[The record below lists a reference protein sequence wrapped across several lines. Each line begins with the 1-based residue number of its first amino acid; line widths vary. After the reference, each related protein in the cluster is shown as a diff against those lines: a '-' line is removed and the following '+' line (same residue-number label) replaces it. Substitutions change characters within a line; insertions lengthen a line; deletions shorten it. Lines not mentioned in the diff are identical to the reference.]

1 MRPITIERKI
11 LTAGA
16 LLAVLLFVP
25 TPGEAADQCVNVGGT
40 GGCSAS
46 IQAAIDAASAGNT
59 VTIDKGVYL
68 QQFDVPVA
76 KTGLTVKGK
85 SRKKV
90 IIDPEIEPFGNGI
103 DVFADGVTLKEF
115 TLRNGTDDGIRVR
128 PGANGTV
135 IKKVTV
141 TGPDSDCINIDDG
154 PTTVDKVKL
163 LGCGSEGIDADAA
176 DVSIYHSEIR
186 NCDSGCI
193 EVNGDRAKIVDNK
206 IEVSDDGECID
217 LSGNDAE
224 IEKND
229 IRNCNSDGIDVRG
242 NNAVIKKNDIFVA
255 GVCIDGSGNNVT
267 IADNDMRACE
277 SAGVDWSGAN
287 PVVYHNSVNGAY
299 DEGYL
304 VDCSAPGPCS
314 GGEVTDNKARDIADD
329 SQGFDIFA
337 GVAGF
342 LVDGNEAR
350 RAADEGFD
358 ISGTGITIRHNK
370 ARDNGGDQIEPG
382 FKISGTG
389 HILYHNKAEENHG
402 DGFSIGGTGHTL
414 TDNEAKKNRQDG
426 FDVKGATGIT
436 LENNEA
442 KENNGVGFE
451 VSSGATATLT
461 GNKAKGNRIPFC
473 NEGDATDGGGNNFT
487 LGTIACVIDD

>member
-40 GGCSAS
+40 GGCFAS
-46 IQAAIDAASAGNT
+46 IQAAINDASAGNT

-90 IIDPEIEPFGNGI
+90 IIDPEVEPFGNGI

-115 TLRNGTDDGIRVR
+115 TLRNGTSNGILVHR
-128 PGANGTV
+128 GANGTV

-186 NCDSGCI
+186 NCDGGCI

-206 IEVSDDGECID
+206 IEVSDGRECID
-217 LSGNDAE
+217 LFGNDAE
-224 IEKND
+224 IKKND

-287 PVVYHNSVNGAY
+287 PVVYHNSVKGAY

-304 VDCSAPGPCS
+304 VDCPFPGPCS

>member
-40 GGCSAS
+40 GGCFAS

-90 IIDPEIEPFGNGI
+90 IIDPEVEPFGNGI

-115 TLRNGTDDGIRVR
+115 TLRNGTSDGIRVH

-186 NCDSGCI
+186 NCDDDCI
-193 EVNGDRAKIVDNK
+193 AVNGDRAKIVDNK
-206 IEVSDDGECID
+206 IEVSDGRECID
-217 LSGNDAE
+217 LFGNDAE
-224 IEKND
+224 IKKND
-229 IRNCNSDGIDVRG
+229 IRNCNGDGIDVRG

-255 GVCIDGSGNNVT
+255 GVCIDGSGNNVL

-277 SAGVDWSGAN
+277 SRGVDWSGDN
-287 PVVYHNSVNGAY
+287 PVVYHNSVKGAY

-304 VDCSAPGPCS
+304 VDCFAPGPCS
-314 GGEVTDNKARDIADD
+314 SGEVTDNKARDIADD

-370 ARDNGGDQIEPG
+370 ARDNGGDENEPG

-389 HILYHNKAEENHG
+389 HILYHNEAEENHG

-414 TDNEAKKNRQDG
+414 TDNEAEENRQDG

-473 NEGDATDGGGNNFT
+473 NEGVATDGGGNNFT
-487 LGTIACVIDD
+487 LGTIACVIGD